1 MTENTPYVADFPSII
16 TQEGKAKVLVP
27 DLKAYNVSPSDY
39 APSKAPVFY
48 NPVMEFNRDLT
59 VLAFRAY
66 QKTVEHEVG
75 ICEPL
80 TSQGIRAIRYAL
92 EIDNVVQVKTSD
104 INRHAYEL
112 AQHNI
117 ALNNLQEKIT
127 IKFGDANRLMS
138 SNASPKKRF
147 DIIDLDPFGTPVPYL
162 DSAFRALKNR
172 GLIAA
177 TATDMAPLC
186 GVHAKACLRKYCGKP
201 IRTEYCHEVAVRLL
215 AGIMAKTA
223 AQHDI
228 GMQVLF
234 SHSTDHYIRVYA
246 QIRYGAKKADDTLK
260 NVGYILHCF
269 NCMHREVTDQLFGC
283 PTCHECG
290 AKMDYTGPLWTGPIA
305 DQDFVERILAEN
317 QSVPLMSN
325 AKINKLLTYVK
336 AEATAPITYYV
347 IDKLSGKFDLPA
359 PSNKAFL
366 EALKNSGY
374 QAVPTHF
381 NPRGIKTEASAA
393 VMLKTLKELTHQQ

>member
-1 MTENTPYVADFPSII
+1 
-16 TQEGKAKVLVP
+16 
-27 DLKAYNVSPSDY
+27 
-39 APSKAPVFY
+39 
-48 NPVMEFNRDLT
+48 
-59 VLAFRAY
+59 
-66 QKTVEHEVG
+66 
-75 ICEPL
+75 
-80 TSQGIRAIRYAL
+80 
-92 EIDNVVQVKTSD
+92 
-104 INRHAYEL
+104 
-112 AQHNI
+112 
-117 ALNNLQEKIT
+117 
-127 IKFGDANRLMS
+127 
-138 SNASPKKRF
+138 
-147 DIIDLDPFGTPVPYL
+147 
-162 DSAFRALKNR
+162 
-172 GLIAA
+172 LIAA

-246 QIRYGAKKADDTLK
+246 QIRYGCKKADDTLK

-269 NCMHREVTDQLFGC
+269 NCMHREVTYQPFGC

-305 DQDFVERILAEN
+305 DQSFVERIIAEN
-317 QSVPLMSN
+317 QSVPLKSS
-325 AKINKLLTYVK
+325 AKINKLLTFVK

-359 PSNKAFL
+359 PSNKAFI
-366 EALKNSGY
+366 EALKKFGY

-381 NPRGIKTEASAA
+381 NPRGIKSDASAA
-393 VMLKTLKELTHQQ
+393 VMLKTLKGLTQ

>member
-1 MTENTPYVADFPSII
+1 MAEKTPYVADFPSEVIK
-16 TQEGKAKVLVP
+16 EGKAQVLVP
-27 DLKAYNVSPSDY
+27 NLKAYNVSPSDY

-66 QKTVEHEVG
+66 QKMVAHEVH

-80 TSQGIRAIRYAL
+80 TSQGIRGIRYAL
-92 EIDNVVQVKTSD
+92 EVDNVEHVMASD
-104 INRHAYEL
+104 INRHAYEC

-117 ALNNLQEKIT
+117 ELNGLQNKIT
-127 IKFGDANRLMS
+127 LKYGDANRLMS

-162 DSAFRALKNR
+162 DSAFRATKNR

-177 TATDMAPLC
+177 TATDLAPLC
-186 GVHAKACLRKYCGKP
+186 GVHAKACIRKYGGKP

-215 AGIMAKTA
+215 AGCMAKTA

-228 GMQVLF
+228 GVQFLF
-234 SHSTDHYIRVYA
+234 SHSTDHYIRVYC
-246 QIRYGAKKADDTLK
+246 QIGYGAKKADDSLK
-260 NVGYILHCF
+260 SVGYIMHCF
-269 NCMHREVTDQLFGC
+269 NCMHREVVYQPFGC

-305 DQDFVERILAEN
+305 DQAFVERIIAESQAVTFRTKN
-317 QSVPLMSN
+317 R
-325 AKINKLLTYVK
+325 INKLLTQIK
-336 AEATAPITYYV
+336 DEATAPITYYV
-347 IDKLSGKFDLPA
+347 IDKLSGKDNLPA
-359 PSNKAFL
+359 PSNQAFL
-366 EALKNSGY
+366 TALQQAGY

-381 NPRGIKTEASAA
+381 NPRG
-393 VMLKTLKELTHQQ
+393 LKTNAPANAMHKILSELTGAK